1 MSLGLN
7 RNSVAESFDVR
18 ISGSEGFIIKDAKRE
33 QQGFRFMVPRS
44 LNQERGL
51 RGVGNRDSSFAGL
64 VDNGSATGTCG
75 RFLDVLTG
83 DTFAGNAA
91 GTLWAH

>member
-1 MSLGLN
+1 
-7 RNSVAESFDVR
+7 
-18 ISGSEGFIIKDAKRE
+18 
-33 QQGFRFMVPRS
+33 MVPRS

-51 RGVGNRDSSFAGL
+51 RGVGNRDSSVTGFGD
-64 VDNGSATGTCG
+64 VGSVTGTCG

-91 GTLWAH
+91 GSLKQAH